1 MGLSL
6 LLGGRVLLLPLNYGS
21 RLFVF
26 DICSWPSGLGLCGIR
41 ALFAL
46 YTLCRYNVG
55 LNEMVWVMFAAFLA
69 GKGCISLLLL
79 LEALLLLVLSLF
91 LEQLV
96 LEALLVL
103 PPALLRSLVRI

>member
-6 LLGGRVLLLPLNYGS
+6 LLGSRALFLPLNYGGG
-21 RLFVF
+21 LFVF
-26 DICSWPSGLGLCGIR
+26 DVCDWPSSLGLRGIR
-41 ALFAL
+41 ALFTL
-46 YTLCRYNVG
+46 YTLCRHDIG
-55 LNEMVWVMFAAFLA
+55 LNEMVWVMFAAFLP
-69 GKGCISLLLL
+69 GKRCVPLLLL
-79 LEALLLLVLSLF
+79 LDALLLLVLSLF

>member
-1 MGLSL
+1 MSLSL
-6 LLGGRVLLLPLNYGS
+6 LLGRRALLLPLNYGG

-26 DICSWPSGLGLCGIR
+26 DVCDLPSGLRLCGIR
-41 ALFAL
+41 ALFTL
-46 YTLCRYNVG
+46 YTLCRHDIG
-55 LNEMVWVMFAAFLA
+55 LNEMVWVMFATFIP
-69 GKGCISLLLL
+69 GKCGIPLLLL
-79 LEALLLLVLSLF
+79 LDALLLLVLSLF